1 MSPATDRNVQPSLQ
15 RILLVWLL
23 LPLLVLIPLAA
34 ALIYGLALR
43 PALDGL
49 DRALTDTAV
58 ALAQIVET
66 KGDRATLPLSDQ
78 TARALR
84 ADLVDETFFAV
95 GDDASRLL
103 GGTPA
108 LLSLAPLL
116 HGGQWRFFEATL
128 MGKPVRAAAYGAP
141 CGRDA
146 SKVCA
151 ILVAETLGKRNAAE
165 RAVLLAA
172 LLGATGLALPMVLLA
187 MVAVNR
193 GMRPL
198 RLAAAEVAAR
208 TPDRLEPVDSRR
220 VPREVVAFVH
230 ALNDLFERL
239 REAAAAQ
246 RAFIADAAHQ
256 LRTPLAVLR
265 VDAAQALASPHPAE
279 LRPTLERLHAA
290 AERGA
295 RLAQQ
300 LLALARAERA
310 ALDPEQRAQR
320 LDLSGLAASAADQW
334 LQPSL
339 NAGQDLGFDLAAAWV
354 EGDSMLLGELLGNL
368 LHNAIEHAGA
378 GSRITVRTRTLPGGV
393 ELCVEDNGRGIAA
406 DELESLWHRFRRGRG
421 ASGTGSGLGLA
432 IVSDIARLHGAQAS
446 LAPGE
451 QGRGLRVRISFPLV
465 MPPRSLD
472 H

>member
-1 MSPATDRNVQPSLQ
+1 VSSATDRGVQPSLQ
-15 RILLVWLL
+15 HVLLVWLL
-23 LPLLVLIPLAA
+23 LPLLVLVPLTA
-34 ALIYGLALR
+34 ALIYGLALG

-58 ALAQIVET
+58 ALAEIVEV
-66 KGDRATLPLSDQ
+66 KDGRATLPLSEQ

-95 GDDASRLL
+95 GDDAGHLL

-108 LLSLAPLL
+108 LLSLAPPLQS
-116 HGGQWRFFEATL
+116 GQWRFFEATL
-128 MGKPVRAAAYGAP
+128 MGKPVRAAAHGAR
-141 CGRDA
+141 CGPDV

-151 ILVAETLGKRNAAE
+151 ILVAETLGKRNAAK

-172 LLGATGLALPMVLLA
+172 LVGATGLALLMVLLA
-187 MVAVNR
+187 MIAVNR
-193 GMRPL
+193 GLHPL
-198 RLAAAEVAAR
+198 HVAAAEVGSR

-230 ALNDLFERL
+230 ALNDLFGRL

-246 RAFIADAAHQ
+246 RAFVADAAHQ

-265 VDAAQALASPHPAE
+265 VDAAQALQSPHPTE

-300 LLALARAERA
+300 LLALARAEGA
-310 ALDPEQRAQR
+310 TLDPEMRAER
-320 LDLSGLAASAADQW
+320 LDLSALAASAADQW

-339 NAGQDLGFDLAAAWV
+339 AAGQDLGFDLAPAWV
-354 EGDSMLLGELLGNL
+354 DGNPTLLVELLGNL
-368 LHNAIEHAGA
+368 VHNAIEHAGA
-378 GSRITVRTRTLPGGV
+378 GSRITIRTRTV
-393 ELCVEDNGRGIAA
+393 QSRAELCVEDNGRGIEA
-406 DELESLWHRFRRGRG
+406 DERESLWQRFRRGRG
-421 ASGTGSGLGLA
+421 AAGTGSGLGLA
-432 IVSDIARLHGAQAS
+432 IVRDIARLHGAQAT
-446 LAPGE
+446 LAPSE
-451 QGRGLRVRISFPLV
+451 QGLGLRVCISFPPLTL
-465 MPPRSLD
+465 SSGSGQ
-472 H
+472 